1 MKVPLDVPAP
11 DPVVS
16 NEELALD
23 ALIELDP
30 EDGEQQPHLSA
41 AHQQGLIELPS

>member
-11 DPVVS
+11 DPIVMDDD
-16 NEELALD
+16 LALD
-23 ALIELDP
+23 SLIELDP

-41 AHQQGLIELPS
+41 AHQDGLIDLTP